1 MLYLNQN
8 RWTAKMGPNTAK
20 SNKTRK
26 IISNRNWNFSFF
38 DTNFYMII
46 EIIFSNRNIEPAHIN
61 LDINRL
67 CKRTFAHLLANFSSS
82 ELLLGTWVSGW
93 TDKIKRFS
101 FCSQFFKI
109 SPEYIWFQ
117 GGKMILE
124 NLFFYWISHQ
134 PISIE
139 YSPGRQD
146 ACFVCTKV
154 TAFKPR

>member
-26 IISNRNWNFSFF
+26 IISNRNWN
-38 DTNFYMII
+38 
-46 EIIFSNRNIEPAHIN
+46 IFQHKFLYDNRNHIFESEYWTSTRQPGYKQ
-61 LDINRL
+61 IMQA
-67 CKRTFAHLLANFSSS
+67 TFPHLLANFSSS
-82 ELLLGTWVSGW
+82 ELLLGTWDSGW